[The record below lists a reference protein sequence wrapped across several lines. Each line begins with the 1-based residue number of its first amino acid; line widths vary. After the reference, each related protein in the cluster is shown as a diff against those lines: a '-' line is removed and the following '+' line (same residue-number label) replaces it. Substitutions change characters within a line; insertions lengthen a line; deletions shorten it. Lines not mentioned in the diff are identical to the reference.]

1 MAIALLKSEAWS
13 DFLFASYINVRPVET
28 QASPLRRC
36 ISQRLS
42 IRLLLLSLSAPLG
55 LVVSRYATT
64 REKHDPGYT
73 RANLSTTT

>member
-42 IRLLLLSLSAPLG
+42 IRLL
-55 LVVSRYATT
+55 
-64 REKHDPGYT
+64 
-73 RANLSTTT
+73 